1 MQFIKESLWTSWTHI
16 LKNRHDLY
24 FDLYGTKKPLVFV
37 LIFAHGDI
45 LLQTQNTLYSLNS
58 RRYRVFSFGAD
69 DGSRTRLCSLGS
81 CRSTD
86 ELHPHL
92 VHIITNAYFLCN
104 TKNVAPSPVNFPKTA
119 GFPALEMAVF
129 HRHPQPTRPFVFPGC
144 TVVPSSR
151 NSSFFLL

>member
-1 MQFIKESLWTSWTHI
+1 MTCILTCTAQKNLWFLSCFSLMVI
-16 LKNRHDLY
+16 CFYKR
-24 FDLYGTKKPLVFV
+24 K
-37 LIFAHGDI
+37 
-45 LLQTQNTLYSLNS
+45 NTLYSLKS

-69 DGSRTRLCSLGS
+69 NGSRTRLCSLGS

-86 ELHPHL
+86 ELHPRL

-129 HRHPQPTRPFVFPGC
+129 HRHPQPARSFVFPGC
-144 TVVPSSR
+144 TVVPSFR
-151 NSSFFLL
+151 NSPFFLL